1 MEPPPHLTERANVA
15 HKIPNHPHLLGALE
29 GKKNSKVFMELANT
43 PMNILAKIKEEA
55 TLGSGRGEK
64 LI

>member
-1 MEPPPHLTERANVA
+1 
-15 HKIPNHPHLLGALE
+15 
-29 GKKNSKVFMELANT
+29 MELANT